1 MANAAPPPTPA
12 TTTERPEIRTAR
24 VIRRRDTNITNHCN
38 RPVSHSAF
46 KDRRVISDL
55 VISIHAAPNVW
66 HHPSVDTPKIAESL
80 RIRRADLAADLDR
93 LTAPPEAGA
102 TVGFGKRIGEG
113 TAEAVERLSTTATAR
128 SIAQSLADVDRAL
141 AKIADGTYGV
151 CDTCGEAIPE
161 ARLAALPATAHCVR
175 CKPAR

>member
-1 MANAAPPPTPA
+1 M
-12 TTTERPEIRTAR
+12 
-24 VIRRRDTNITNHCN
+24 IRRRDTNITNHCN

-113 TAEAVERLSTTATAR
+113 TAEAVEHLSTTATAR

-151 CDTCGEAIPE
+151 CDTCGQEIACERLDVVPW
-161 ARLAALPATAHCVR
+161 ARHCLA
-175 CKPAR
+175 CKRVQEDGGRR